1 MAFSDIYFIYVF
13 LPVFLLLY
21 WITPRWAR
29 TILLLAASLVF
40 YTVGSLDQPGYIIL
54 LLATVLITYFA
65 ARWLDKAKNHRDLIA
80 LGALALLGGALL
92 FFKYTDFLLGSAE
105 SIFNALGLVYSFPR
119 LGLLLPLGLSFYI
132 FQATAYLADVYNR
145 EYKAETNLIRFSAYL
160 TMFPYVLSGPLVSY
174 PQIRR
179 DMCGKKLTFHSLAE
193 GLRLVV
199 IGLGFKVVLAGNIGG
214 LWREI
219 TKIGYDSISPVLA
232 WLALWAYSFQ
242 LYFDFYG
249 YSLIAKGLGGMLGFR
264 IPDNFREPYTATSMT
279 DFWRRWHITLGAW
292 FKKYIYIP
300 LGGNRVGKVRNILN
314 LAVVWC
320 LTGLWH
326 GAGVN
331 FILWGLLLCV
341 VIVLEKFL
349 YKKYLDRFP
358 VLGHAYML
366 VLIPVFWAIFAIED
380 AEMLGI
386 FFAKLFP
393 FLPNT
398 LPSIEPTDFIRLG
411 KDYILYFIVAAVF
424 CTSMPRRIYEKY
436 KDHWIISVLL
446 VAVFGV
452 TLYCICMGLNDPFMY
467 FRF

>member
-1 MAFSDIYFIYVF
+1 MAFSDIYFIYAF

-21 WITPRWAR
+21 WATPRWAK
-29 TILLLAASLVF
+29 TLLLFVASLVF
-40 YTVGSLDQPGYIIL
+40 YAVGSWEQPGYFL
-54 LLATVLITYFA
+54 LLLGTLIVTYLA
-65 ARWLDKAKNHRDLIA
+65 ARWLDKAKRHRDLI
-80 LGALALLGGALL
+80 LLLSVALLGGALI

-105 SIFNALGLVYSFPR
+105 SIFGFFGLNYTFPR

-132 FQATAYLADVYNR
+132 FQASAYLADVYNR
-145 EYKAETNLIRFSAYL
+145 EYAAETNFIRFGAYL
-160 TMFPYVLSGPLVSY
+160 TMFPYVLSGPLVPY

-179 DMCGKKLTFHSLAE
+179 GMVGKKLTLHSLAD

-199 IGLGFKVVLAGNIGG
+199 IGLGLKVVLAGNIGG

-219 TKIGYDSISPVLA
+219 TKIGYDSISPCLA
-232 WLALWAYSFQ
+232 WLALWTYSFQ

-249 YSLIAKGLGGMLGFR
+249 YSLIAKGLGAMIGFE
-264 IPDNFREPYTATSMT
+264 IPDNFREPYTSKSMT

-292 FKKYIYIP
+292 FRKYIYIP
-300 LGGNRVGKVRNILN
+300 LGGNRAGTARTIFN

-341 VIVLEKFL
+341 VIVAEKFL

-386 FFAKLFP
+386 FFGKLFP
-393 FLPNT
+393 FLPST

-411 KDYILYFIVAAVF
+411 KDYIVYFLVAGVF
-424 CTSMPRRIYEKY
+424 STSLPRRLYEKF
-436 KDHWIISVLL
+436 KDHWITSVLL
-446 VAVFGV
+446 VAVFGI